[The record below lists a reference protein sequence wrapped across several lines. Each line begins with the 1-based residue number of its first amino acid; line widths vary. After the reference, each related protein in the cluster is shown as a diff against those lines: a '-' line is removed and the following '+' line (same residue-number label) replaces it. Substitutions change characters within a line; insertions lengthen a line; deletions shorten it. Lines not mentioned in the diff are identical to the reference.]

1 MSGFLQRITGSAIR
15 RQTSLHPLVEPV
27 YAAPRRD
34 EIPALQFPEETRR
47 VVSQPRESTEG
58 RMQPSA
64 SPTAREAS
72 FQSPTSSSAPETVR
86 RMNSEPTL
94 EADAANSAARHSR
107 HRGDSSGIENPVSNL
122 IESGV
127 FQPLLARSPSSQRD
141 IGQAYESQSDRT
153 ISEFET
159 RTKATDT
166 PSRGF
171 KSASDSMA
179 ESRTASRPWAYEPLI
194 ATGAPTPSRSAE
206 AAEGPRPSEPA
217 RFAPELQAA
226 SQRSAASQT
235 LARHN
240 APQLRSPIQPE
251 DIQIHIGRIEVI
263 AVPPPAARPAAA
275 PARRGQSLDE
285 YLSRSNGRS
294 R

>member
-1 MSGFLQRITGSAIR
+1 
-15 RQTSLHPLVEPV
+15 
-27 YAAPRRD
+27 
-34 EIPALQFPEETRR
+34 
-47 VVSQPRESTEG
+47 
-58 RMQPSA
+58 
-64 SPTAREAS
+64 
-72 FQSPTSSSAPETVR
+72 
-86 RMNSEPTL
+86 MNSEPTQ

-107 HRGDSSGIENPVSNL
+107 HRGDSSGVENPVSNL
-122 IESGV
+122 FESGA
-127 FQPLLARSPSSQRD
+127 FQPLLARSPDSPRPA
-141 IGQAYESQSDRT
+141 GAVSDMLSERT
-153 ISEFET
+153 IADFET
-159 RTKATDT
+159 GTKATDT
-166 PSRGF
+166 LSRGL

-179 ESRTASRPWAYEPLI
+179 EVRTGSRPWAYEPLI
-194 ATGAPTPSRSAE
+194 SAATLPPSRSAE

-235 LARHN
+235 LARNN

-263 AVPPPAARPAAA
+263 AVPPPVARPAPA